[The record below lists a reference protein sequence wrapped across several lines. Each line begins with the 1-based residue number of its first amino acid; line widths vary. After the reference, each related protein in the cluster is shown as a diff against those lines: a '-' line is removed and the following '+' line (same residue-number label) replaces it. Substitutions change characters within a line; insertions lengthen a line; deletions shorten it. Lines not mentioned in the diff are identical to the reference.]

1 MDRVKDHFESEAGEF
16 DGIILRLIPRYEE
29 MVDALVSALPFEPDR
44 PIRVTDLG
52 CGTGTV
58 AARVLQSFPN
68 ASVTCVDIA
77 ENMLEMAKD
86 KLSAKPGVRFVQAD
100 FNRFEFDGPQD
111 AVVSSL
117 ALHHLATDG
126 DKRDFYSKIFDSLSA
141 GGVFW
146 NADVVLA
153 SNADLQNRYME
164 KWKAFMRRSVSPDE
178 IENKW
183 MPKYLEEDR
192 PARLTDQLE
201 WLKEIGFRDVD
212 VVWKY
217 YNYAV
222 YGGIKPA
229 SPRQRSSG
237 HTHHMIRT

>member
-1 MDRVKDHFESEAGEF
+1 MDRIRDHFESEAGEF

-29 MVDALVSALPFEPDR
+29 MVDALVSALPFDPGR

-58 AARVLQSFPN
+58 AARVLKSFPN

-77 ENMLEMAKD
+77 ANMLEMAKV
-86 KLSAKPGVRFVQAD
+86 KLSGKPVVRFVEAD

-117 ALHHLATDG
+117 ALHHLVSDG
-126 DKRDFYSKIFDSLSA
+126 DKREFYWKIFDALSA

-153 SNADLQNRYME
+153 SSEALQDRYME
-164 KWKAFMRRSVSPDE
+164 KWKAFMRRSVSPEE
-178 IENKW
+178 IEDKW
-183 MPKYLEEDR
+183 LPKYREEDR
-192 PARLTDQLE
+192 PARLTDQME

-222 YGGIKPA
+222 YGGTKPA
-229 SPRQRSSG
+229 ARA
-237 HTHHMIRT
+237 

>member
-1 MDRVKDHFESEAGEF
+1 MDRVQKHFEEEAAEF
-16 DGIILRLIPRYEE
+16 DGIILRLIPRYAE
-29 MVDALVSALPFEPDR
+29 MVDALVSALPFEPGR

-52 CGTGTV
+52 CGTGSV
-58 AARVLQSFPN
+58 AARVLKSFPN
-68 ASVTCVDIA
+68 ASITCVDIA
-77 ENMLEMAKD
+77 ANMLEMAKG
-86 KLSAKPGVRFVQAD
+86 KLSGNPAVRFVQAD

-117 ALHHLATDG
+117 ALHHLVSDG
-126 DKRDFYSKIFDSLSA
+126 DKRDFTRNIFGSLSA

-153 SNADLQNRYME
+153 SSENLQNRYME
-164 KWKAFMRRSVSPDE
+164 KWKTFMRQSVSPDE

-183 MPKYLEEDR
+183 LPKYREEDR

-201 WLKEIGFRDVD
+201 WLKDIGFSDVD

-222 YGGIKPA
+222 YGGTKPA
-229 SPRQRSSG
+229 ARA
-237 HTHHMIRT
+237 